1 MRNCAITMES
11 EIPDNEMNAL
21 LNQLACLDL
30 QGKHLEIGTAAGG
43 TLCKLCSF
51 YKEHKNEIPQ
61 FWVVDPMKYFNDQLI
76 VIKKNLQ
83 KNNIEA
89 KKIRFLICKS
99 RQAQKI
105 AKIENPSFD
114 FMLIDGSHKQKY
126 VTEDLMWSRFLR
138 VGGLLCAHDFSPQF
152 PGVFRSINEFL
163 KNYKNY
169 KVLFTEGSLI
179 GIQKVA
185 PYASHEVS
193 LGMIF
198 NATVQGFLSQ
208 ITNSLSKRMRF
219 N

>member
-1 MRNCAITMES
+1 
-11 EIPDNEMNAL
+11 
-21 LNQLACLDL
+21 
-30 QGKHLEIGTAAGG
+30 
-43 TLCKLCSF
+43 
-51 YKEHKNEIPQ
+51 
-61 FWVVDPMKYFNDQLI
+61 VDPMKYFNDQLI

-105 AKIENPSFD
+105 AKIDNPSFD

-185 PYASHEVS
+185 PSASHEVS